1 MNLAAE
7 LFLTAFGT
15 IMGIVVVF
23 SLIAKMISNNEEETE

>member
-1 MNLAAE
+1 MNIATE

-23 SLIAKMISNNEEETE
+23 SLIAKMIGTEEEETE